1 MKTEKLKSM
10 IKRSIGMYGNR
21 LNITD
26 EQIDYILDLCDDNY
40 QIELE
45 RVEEAQR
52 RINEVF
58 IIALGKQRFNEVN
71 QGITSNTQKI
81 NQ

>member
-10 IKRSIGMYGNR
+10 IKRTIEMYGNR